1 MTTLAIPVTFVPEET
16 RAIPQKIIFL
26 NLSIGRGHPF
36 YLEGILEA
44 INRSG
49 KIGLVRSIEEVTE
62 IVPWPTR
69 QAWKWVNWLYR
80 TGSSPGRL
88 SSLYNHFRHQ
98 NDFNRPNWSM
108 SILAAGLRSRF
119 VAGTEP
125 LIVSHPILVGILR
138 GRGGLIYQH
147 GELVAP
153 DESLVKGA
161 EMVIVPTTAV
171 AERFAAI
178 GYSAEQIVISG
189 LCIEPAIVRQAADA
203 FTARIDR
210 ISGNGPLTGAFFSS
224 GAEPKDHVD
233 RLVAAAV
240 AAASLEHR
248 VIIFAQRG
256 RTVAQRMIA
265 ALRQQQILFAQIDA
279 SKIIPPDPPPVLLVE
294 HQNRREETILSG
306 RLFPEFDYVV
316 APAHERTNWAIG
328 LGLPMFILDPPKGSF
343 APLNRQFLLDH
354 QVAISLSS
362 MNHAASF
369 GVRLDTLRNRG
380 TLLAMARSGWRRY
393 DISGFDT
400 IASFLGEQ
408 YGDSSAGR

>member
-1 MTTLAIPVTFVPEET
+1 
-16 RAIPQKIIFL
+16 
-26 NLSIGRGHPF
+26 LS
-36 YLEGILEA
+36 L
-44 INRSG
+44 
-49 KIGLVRSIEEVTE
+49 
-62 IVPWPTR
+62 
-69 QAWKWVNWLYR
+69 
-80 TGSSPGRL
+80 
-88 SSLYNHFRHQ
+88 
-98 NDFNRPNWSM
+98 

-119 VAGTEP
+119 STGAEP
-125 LIVSHPILVGILR
+125 LVVSHPILIGILR

-161 EMVIVPTTAV
+161 DLVIVPTTAV

-178 GYSAEQIVISG
+178 GYSTEQIVISG
-189 LCIEPAIVRQAADA
+189 LCIEPSMVRQAADA
-203 FTARIDR
+203 FTSRIDR
-210 ISGNGPLTGAFFSS
+210 ISGNGPLTGAYFSS

-233 RLVAAAV
+233 RLIAAAV

-256 RTVAQRMIA
+256 GSVAQRAIA
-265 ALRQQQILFAQIDA
+265 ALQKHQIHFAQIDA
-279 SKIIPPDPPPVLLVE
+279 SNMIPPDRPPALLVE

-316 APAHERTNWAIG
+316 APAHERTNWGIG
-328 LGLPMFILDPPKGSF
+328 LGLPMFILEPSKGTF
-343 APLNRQFLLDH
+343 APLNLQLLRDH

-369 GVRLDTLRNRG
+369 GARLDTLRNRG

-393 DISGFDT
+393 DISGFET
-400 IASFLGEQ
+400 IASFLNERF
-408 YGDSSAGR
+408 GDSTSSR